1 MQNFLN
7 IISQNAT
14 MIILLL
20 SILSIIELIFILII
34 NSKFLRLAR
43 TYNKLIK
50 TLEKEDLFDIFTRIL
65 TENED
70 IKNKLNKLKI
80 DLNSLD
86 KEGKAA
92 IKKVGVVRYNAFPDV
107 GSDLSFSI
115 ALLDSN
121 DDGIVLSGIYGRNET
136 ATFAKPIERGQSK
149 YPLSAEEVQ
158 AIERAKRKGL

>member
-1 MQNFLN
+1 MQNFLD

-14 MIILLL
+14 LIILFL
-20 SILSIIELIFILII
+20 SVLSIIELIFILII
-34 NSKFLRLAR
+34 NGKFLRLNR
-43 TYNKLIK
+43 TYNKVIK
-50 TLEKEDLFDIFTRIL
+50 TLEKGDVFDIFSRIL
-65 TENED
+65 TENEEM
-70 IKNKLNKLKI
+70 KNKLDKLKI

-86 KEGKAA
+86 KEGKTA
-92 IKKVGVVRYNAFPDV
+92 IKKVGMVRYNAFPDV

-158 AIERAKRKGL
+158 AIERAKRKAL

>member
-1 MQNFLN
+1 MQNFLD

-14 MIILLL
+14 MIILFL
-20 SILSIIELIFILII
+20 SVLSIIELIFILII
-34 NSKFLRLAR
+34 NGKFLRLNR
-43 TYNKLIK
+43 TYNKVIK
-50 TLEKEDLFDIFTRIL
+50 TLEKGDVFDIFSRIL
-65 TENED
+65 TENEE
-70 IKNKLNKLKI
+70 IKNKLDKLRI

-86 KEGKAA
+86 KEGKTA
-92 IKKVGVVRYNAFPDV
+92 IKKVGMVRYNAV

-158 AIERAKRKGL
+158 AIERAKRKAL